1 MNLVKLILRR
11 LKKIKFLVKI
21 KKKIWHI
28 FYPNIN
34 DHPIL
39 TKADYFS
46 NLFEQTPNF
55 RSLSFENG
63 LIKGEFKSIE
73 FFIKHK
79 SQDIISSSIYLKKL
93 WEPHIVNLISSFIEN
108 SNGSVLDIGANVGAI
123 SIPLAKKYQKTNFYL
138 FEAHPEIYEELIIN
152 KSYNRLD
159 NIELYNFAISNE
171 NTQTTYFYASNNFQN
186 RGLSSLKI
194 NHDNIDCKKIQVN
207 CTSIDKFFEKKDIKI
222 DLIKIDT
229 QGTELQVLK
238 SSSQIIKK
246 NKPVIIFEF
255 ESEYF
260 PEKQEHEYYKN
271 EILNFFKQESYNLY
285 MIDPKLNY
293 FPELKLNFY
302 FRGEILA
309 LPKLYNK

>member
-1 MNLVKLILRR
+1 MIN
-11 LKKIKFLVKI
+11 FL
-21 KKKIWHI
+21 
-28 FYPNIN
+28 
-34 DHPIL
+34 
-39 TKADYFS
+39 
-46 NLFEQTPNF
+46 
-55 RSLSFENG
+55 
-63 LIKGEFKSIE
+63 
-73 FFIKHK
+73 
-79 SQDIISSSIYLKKL
+79 
-93 WEPHIVNLISSFIEN
+93 
-108 SNGSVLDIGANVGAI
+108 
-123 SIPLAKKYQKTNFYL
+123 
-138 FEAHPEIYEELIIN
+138 
-152 KSYNRLD
+152 
-159 NIELYNFAISNE
+159 
-171 NTQTTYFYASNNFQN
+171 
-186 RGLSSLKI
+186 
-194 NHDNIDCKKIQVN
+194 
-207 CTSIDKFFEKKDIKI
+207 KKDIKI

-229 QGTELQVLK
+229 QESELQVLK

>member
-1 MNLVKLILRR
+1 MSLLKLILKQ

-28 FYPNIN
+28 FNPNIN
-34 DHPIL
+34 FHPIL

-63 LIKGEFKSIE
+63 LIKGEFKDIE

-93 WEPHIVNLISSFIEN
+93 WEPHIVNLISSFIKN

-159 NIELYNFAISNE
+159 NIDLYNFAISNE
-171 NTQTTYFYASNNFQN
+171 NKQSISFYASNNFQN

-207 CTSIDKFFEKKDIKI
+207 CISIDKFFEKKDIKI

-229 QGTELQVLK
+229 QGTELEVLK
-238 SSSQIIKK
+238 SSSQTIKK

-260 PEKQEHEYYKN
+260 PEKQKHEYYKN
-271 EILNFFKQESYNLY
+271 EIINFFKHEEYNLY

-293 FPELKLNFY
+293 FPELKLDFY

-309 LPKLYNK
+309 LPKLFNK